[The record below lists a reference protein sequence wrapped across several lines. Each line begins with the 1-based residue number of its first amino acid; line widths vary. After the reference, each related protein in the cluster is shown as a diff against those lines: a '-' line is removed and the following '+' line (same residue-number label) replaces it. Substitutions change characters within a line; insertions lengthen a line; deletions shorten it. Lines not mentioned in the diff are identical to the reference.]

1 MLNFS
6 RDPLTEFPF
15 ALEEDAYITFYIDM
29 SKEIKIEAR
38 VVNSL
43 FDLFGSIG
51 GLKEVFASFILLV
64 IGGFQTKR
72 FLIEQTEAQF
82 RTYDNDEF
90 MNFENSNVRQF
101 KMKVA
106 NYS

>member
-6 RDPLTEFPF
+6 RDPLPEFPVG
-15 ALEEDAYITFYIDM
+15 LEEDAYYTFFIDL

-38 VVNSL
+38 VVNSI

-51 GLKEVFASFILLV
+51 GLREVLLSIILLL

-72 FLIEQTEAQF
+72 FLIEQTEA
-82 RTYDNDEF
+82 
-90 MNFENSNVRQF
+90 
-101 KMKVA
+101 
-106 NYS
+106 